1 MIADHTVKLA
11 VTGDRRTNIEGS
23 RNSAFGRRR
32 DARDAVRSSAQKSLV
47 SRIMSVVF
55 AFAG

>member
-11 VTGDRRTNIEGS
+11 VTGDRRTN
-23 RNSAFGRRR
+23 SAFGRRR
-32 DARDAVRSSAQKSLV
+32 DVRDAVRSSAQKSLV